1 MTRKP
6 TAQIPRRLAERQ
18 EVLFEK
24 LQALTRQVQAAARQR
39 PARTVPDDLRARAET
54 MLFEVQPFRP
64 SRGKPVLAE
73 AAPHYGGL
81 ATQLAEALAA
91 LVAFEA
97 RHTHWDARVD
107 APAWVVPGPMM
118 TLRRLGPRPGS
129 KAAVRALAKAEV
141 DKAARA
147 AAMLDLRARLVQR
160 LTQFKM
166 RGVPTE
172 ADPHPASS

>member
-1 MTRKP
+1 MPRKS
-6 TAQIPRRLAERQ
+6 TAKIPRRLAERQ
-18 EVLFEK
+18 EVLFAR
-24 LQALTRQVQAAARQR
+24 LQALARQVQAAARQR
-39 PARTVPDDLRARAET
+39 PAQPVPEDVRAKAET
-54 MLFEVQPFRP
+54 MLFEVQPFRA
-64 SRGKPVLAE
+64 SRSKPVLRDP
-73 AAPHYGGL
+73 APHYAGL
-81 ATQLAEALAA
+81 ATQLAEALAV

-160 LTQFKM
+160 LYQFKM
-166 RGVPTE
+166 RDTPT
-172 ADPHPASS
+172 